1 MLLPHKIRKR
11 LRPPLPR
18 NHLVSHKCLGAELLA
33 VLAIRGF
40 IFSARPAKVK
50 TYYHPPTAVQRPPSE
65 AGAFRQLTHWRG
77 CEAKTISQLK
87 VF

>member
-1 MLLPHKIRKR
+1 MRHAIFLDRIRQRLGHMLLPHKIRKR

-50 TYYHPPTAVQRPPSE
+50 TSLTVSPPATNWTFHNV
-65 AGAFRQLTHWRG
+65 
-77 CEAKTISQLK
+77 K
-87 VF
+87 